1 MLELAILGLLKEL
14 PLHGYELK
22 KRLNDTLGH
31 VWGVSYGSLYPALAR
46 LERMG
51 AIEVV
56 DPPATAN
63 DSVAAIPIP
72 ATGSIAGEAAAARL
86 RRPLRRSGRT
96 RKAYR
101 IAAAGHALFDELL
114 RADPAPGTDE
124 NRAFALKLAFCRH
137 LDPPARLELLQRR
150 RDQLAEK
157 LARGRQALAA
167 FSGAPRTPGARAGRG
182 TALRGPSRA
191 PGPDRYT
198 RALIEHETTTAER
211 DLEWVD
217 SLIAAERG
225 LIDAGDSMTLQ
236 GRTT

>member
-1 MLELAILGLLKEL
+1 MLELAILGLLKES

-22 KRLNDTLGH
+22 KRLNETLGH

-46 LERMG
+46 LERTG

-56 DPPATAN
+56 DPPASAP
-63 DSVAAIPIP
+63 AGIPIP
-72 ATGSIAGEAAAARL
+72 STGSIAGEAAAARL

-101 IAAAGHALFDELL
+101 LAAAGQALFNDLL
-114 RADPAPGTDE
+114 LAEPTSGSDE

-137 LDPPARLELLQRR
+137 LDPPARLKILQRR
-150 RDQLAEK
+150 RTQLATQ
-157 LARGRQALAA
+157 LARGRQAKA
-167 FSGAPRTPGARAGRG
+167 S
-182 TALRGPSRA
+182 
-191 PGPDRYT
+191 DRYT
-198 RALIEHETTTAER
+198 RALIEHETMTAER

-225 LIDAGDSMTLQ
+225 EEILQ

>member
-1 MLELAILGLLKEL
+1 MLELAILGLLKES

-22 KRLNDTLGH
+22 KRLNETLGH

-46 LERMG
+46 LERTG

-56 DPPATAN
+56 DPPAA
-63 DSVAAIPIP
+63 SPSGGIPMP

-86 RRPLRRSGRT
+86 RRPTLRRSGRT

-101 IAAAGHALFDELL
+101 LAAAGHALFQELL
-114 RADPAPGTDE
+114 RAEPAPGTDE
-124 NRAFALKLAFCRH
+124 NRVFALKLAFCRH
-137 LDPPARLELLQRR
+137 LDPPARLEILQRR
-150 RDQLAEK
+150 RVQLAEK
-157 LARGRQALAA
+157 LARGRQA
-167 FSGAPRTPGARAGRG
+167 RASRG
-182 TALRGPSRA
+182 SA
-191 PGPDRYT
+191 PDRYT

-225 LIDAGDSMTLQ
+225 ATDAGDSMTLQ

>member
-1 MLELAILGLLKEL
+1 MLELAILGLLKEA

-22 KRLNDTLGH
+22 KRLAETLGH
-31 VWGVSYGSLYPALAR
+31 VRGVSYGSLYPALAR

-56 DPPATAN
+56 DPPA
-63 DSVAAIPIP
+63 AAASAAGGIPIP
-72 ATGSIAGEAAAARL
+72 STGSIAGEAAAARL
-86 RRPLRRSGRT
+86 RRPLRRAGRT

-101 IAAAGHALFDELL
+101 LAAAGQALFSELI
-114 RADPAPGTDE
+114 RAESTPGVDE
-124 NRAFALKLAFCRH
+124 NRGFAVKLAFCRH
-137 LDPPARLELLQRR
+137 LDPPARLEILQRR

-157 LARGRQALAA
+157 LARSRQASA
-167 FSGAPRTPGARAGRG
+167 S
-182 TALRGPSRA
+182 
-191 PGPDRYT
+191 DRYT
-198 RALIEHETTTAER
+198 RALIEHETVTAER

-225 LIDAGDSMTLQ
+225 PDFVNPDFVNTETVQ

>member
-1 MLELAILGLLKEL
+1 MLELAILGLLKES

-46 LERMG
+46 LERTG

-56 DPPATAN
+56 DPPASAPAG
-63 DSVAAIPIP
+63 VPMP

-101 IAAAGHALFDELL
+101 LAAAGQALFADLL
-114 RADPAPGTDE
+114 RAESASGTDE

-137 LDPPARLELLQRR
+137 LDPPARLEILQHRR
-150 RDQLAEK
+150 TQLATQ
-157 LARGRQALAA
+157 LVRHQQAKA
-167 FSGAPRTPGARAGRG
+167 S
-182 TALRGPSRA
+182 
-191 PGPDRYT
+191 DRYT
-198 RALIEHETTTAER
+198 RALIEHETITAER

-217 SLIAAERG
+217 SLIAAERA
-225 LIDAGDSMTLQ
+225 DATVQ

>member
-56 DPPATAN
+56 DPPPAAA
-63 DSVAAIPIP
+63 SGAIPIP

-96 RKAYR
+96 KKAYR
-101 IAAAGHALFDELL
+101 IAAAGQALFNELL

-137 LDPPARLELLQRR
+137 LEPQARLELLQRR

-157 LARGRQALAA
+157 LVRNQQALADT
-167 FSGAPRTPGARAGRG
+167 PRASRG
-182 TALRGPSRA
+182 LS
-191 PGPDRYT
+191 PDRYT

-225 LIDAGDSMTLQ
+225 AIDAGDSMTLQ

>member
-56 DPPATAN
+56 DPPA
-63 DSVAAIPIP
+63 AAPAGIPIP

-101 IAAAGHALFDELL
+101 LAAAGHALFDELL

-137 LDPPARLELLQRR
+137 LDSPGRLEILRRR

-157 LARGRQALAA
+157 LARARQA
-167 FSGAPRTPGARAGRG
+167 SAG
-182 TALRGPSRA
+182 
-191 PGPDRYT
+191 DRYT

-225 LIDAGDSMTLQ
+225 PIDAGDSMTLQ

>member
-1 MLELAILGLLKEL
+1 MLELAILGLLTEA

-22 KRLNDTLGH
+22 KRLGETLGH

-56 DPPATAN
+56 DPPAGGST
-63 DSVAAIPIP
+63 VAIPIP

-101 IAAAGHALFDELL
+101 LAPQGRALFAELL

-137 LDPPARLELLQRR
+137 LEPQARLEVLQRR

-157 LARGRQALAA
+157 LARGRKV
-167 FSGAPRTPGARAGRG
+167 RG
-182 TALRGPSRA
+182 S
-191 PGPDRYT
+191 DRYT

-225 LIDAGDSMTLQ
+225 PTEAGDSLIQ

>member
-1 MLELAILGLLKEL
+1 MLELAILGLLKEQE
-14 PLHGYELK
+14 LHGYELK
-22 KRLNDTLGH
+22 KRLGETLGH
-31 VWGVSYGSLYPALAR
+31 AAGVSYGSLYPALAR

-56 DPPATAN
+56 DPPAPAP
-63 DSVAAIPIP
+63 AGGIPIP

-86 RRPLRRSGRT
+86 RRPTLRRSGRT

-101 IAAAGHALFDELL
+101 IAAAGQALFNELL
-114 RADPAPGTDE
+114 RANPNPGTDE

-150 RDQLAEK
+150 RAQLADK
-157 LARGRQALAA
+157 LARGRQAPA
-167 FSGAPRTPGARAGRG
+167 S
-182 TALRGPSRA
+182 
-191 PGPDRYT
+191 DRYT

-225 LIDAGDSMTLQ
+225 TPDAGDSMTLQ
-236 GRTT
+236 GRTQ

>member
-1 MLELAILGLLKEL
+1 MLELAILGLLTDA

-22 KRLNDTLGH
+22 KRLGETLGH

-56 DPPATAN
+56 DPQAAT
-63 DSVAAIPIP
+63 SGPAIPIP

-96 RKAYR
+96 RKAFR
-101 IAAAGHALFDELL
+101 IASAGQTLFSELL

-137 LDPPARLELLQRR
+137 LEPPARLEILQRR

-167 FSGAPRTPGARAGRG
+167 FARAGRG
-182 TALRGPSRA
+182 

-225 LIDAGDSMTLQ
+225 E
-236 GRTT
+236 

>member
-56 DPPATAN
+56 DPPPAA
-63 DSVAAIPIP
+63 APGAIPIP

-101 IAAAGHALFDELL
+101 IAAAGQALFNELL
-114 RADPAPGTDE
+114 KADPAPGSDE

-150 RDQLAEK
+150 RNQLATQ
-157 LARGRQALAA
+157 LARGRQAAA
-167 FSGAPRTPGARAGRG
+167 S
-182 TALRGPSRA
+182 
-191 PGPDRYT
+191 DRYT

-225 LIDAGDSMTLQ
+225 AIDAGDSMTLQ

>member
-1 MLELAILGLLKEL
+1 MLELPILGLLKES

-22 KRLNDTLGH
+22 KRLNETLGH

-46 LERMG
+46 LERTG

-56 DPPATAN
+56 DPPATAP
-63 DSVAAIPIP
+63 AGIPIP

-86 RRPLRRSGRT
+86 RRPTLRRSGRT

-101 IAAAGHALFDELL
+101 LAAAGQALFSDLL
-114 RADPAPGTDE
+114 RAETVSGTDE

-137 LDPPARLELLQRR
+137 LDPPARLEILQHRKV
-150 RDQLAEK
+150 QLAEK
-157 LARGRQALAA
+157 LARGRQAKA
-167 FSGAPRTPGARAGRG
+167 S
-182 TALRGPSRA
+182 
-191 PGPDRYT
+191 DRYT
-198 RALIEHETTTAER
+198 RALIEHETVTAER

-217 SLIAAERG
+217 SLIAAERA
-225 LIDAGDSMTLQ
+225 DETVQ